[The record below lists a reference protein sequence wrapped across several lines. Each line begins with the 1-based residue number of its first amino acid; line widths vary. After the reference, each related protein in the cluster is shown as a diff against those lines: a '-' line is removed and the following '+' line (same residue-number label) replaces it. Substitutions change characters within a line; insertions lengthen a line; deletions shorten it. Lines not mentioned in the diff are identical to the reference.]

1 MQVIYRIAHLHCPR
15 CAVEIENALKQLDF
29 IEAVSLSFATQ
40 QLHLTVK
47 QTENL
52 LEQVQKIAVSIDKG
66 VEILERDSSGH
77 HHVKEYVQ
85 QARKTTC
92 CDPNC
97 NCCDYLPES
106 EQKIKP
112 VKQEISSKSI
122 KIIYD
127 FENIDCPNCA
137 AKIESAIQKLEG
149 IESANLSYTTKQLH
163 VITKNPENLLK
174 RIQETTDKIESGVIY
189 SVHGEKKKTVP
200 EKTVKIIYDFENI
213 DCPNCA
219 AKIESAIQK
228 LDGIQSANL
237 SYTTKQLHIITR
249 HSENLLEQIQKAT
262 DSVESGVIYH
272 LHETKQVTGSNSK
285 KAEHEHHENAEVKLL
300 IIGAVLFAIGIILEW
315 ITKSNLISGIFLF
328 IAYLVMGW
336 EVLFDSAK
344 SIGKGQIFDE
354 NFLMSIA
361 TIGALCI
368 GSIEEAAGVMLFFRI
383 GELFEHIA
391 VERSRKSVMNAIDM
405 RPETV
410 QKIFSN
416 TDIRTIPA
424 EEVQIGDLL
433 LVRAGDRVPVDGI
446 VRKGESNID
455 TSAMTG
461 ESLPVAVKPDSE
473 IMSGCMNLN
482 GVLEL
487 EATAELKDSMITR
500 ILDSVES
507 AAAGKPKIDKFITRF
522 ARIYTPIV
530 VTIAVLT
537 AIIPSLITGNW
548 SYWVYAALNFLMI
561 SCPCALVLSVPL
573 AFFSGIGAGS
583 AQGILFKDGISLEAL
598 AGIKAVVMDKT
609 GTLTKGNFTVTEA
622 ETVDCKTEELFKMC
636 ASCESYSTHPVAKSI
651 LQYMQEQKIIY
662 TPAQEIQELAGR
674 GITGKVNHMQVACG
688 NEKLMEELGINY
700 PEKITS
706 GTCVYVAVDGAYYG
720 RLVLSDTPKK
730 NAKETI
736 SKLNKKNLY
745 TVMLTGDSSE
755 HTQAIA
761 EELQIQEV
769 HAGLLP
775 TEKPVYMQKIR
786 EQHGAVMFVGDGIN
800 DAPVLSGADVGAA
813 MGSGADA
820 AMEVADL
827 VLLSSDT
834 NAITTA
840 IEIAQRVNQ
849 TSKYCIIFAL
859 AIKIT
864 IMILAFFGFAN
875 MWLSVFADTGV
886 TILCVLFVLLRI
898 HFYYKKSK
906 NNN

>member
-1 MQVIYRIAHLHCPR
+1 MQVIYRIEHLHCPR
-15 CAVEIENALKQLDF
+15 CAVEIENALRQLDF
-29 IEAVSLSFATQ
+29 IEAVRLSFATQ

-52 LEQVQKIAVSIDKG
+52 LEQVQKIAISIDEG
-66 VEILERDSSGH
+66 VKILERDSSGH
-77 HHVKEYVQ
+77 HHVKDYVQ
-85 QARKTTC
+85 QARKTAC

-97 NCCDYLPES
+97 NCCDYLPE
-106 EQKIKP
+106 QKIEKIE
-112 VKQEISSKSI
+112 QEISSKSV

-137 AKIESAIQKLEG
+137 VKIESAIQKLDG
-149 IESANLSYTTKQLH
+149 IESANLSYATKQLH
-163 VITKNPENLLK
+163 IITRQPENLLE
-174 RIQETTDKIESGVIY
+174 RIQQATDKIESGVIY
-189 SVHGEKKKTVP
+189 SVHGEKKKTAP
-200 EKTVKIIYDFENI
+200 EKVVKIIYDFENI

-219 AKIESAIQK
+219 SKIENAIQK
-228 LDGIQSANL
+228 LDCVETASL
-237 SYTTKQLHIITR
+237 SYATKQLHVTTKQP
-249 HSENLLEQIQKAT
+249 ENLLEFIQKAT
-262 DSVESGVIYH
+262 DSVESGVVYH
-272 LHETKQVTGSNSK
+272 LHETKQATVSSSK
-285 KAEHEHHENAEVKLL
+285 KEEHHENTEMKVL
-300 IIGAVLFAIGIILEW
+300 IVGAVLFAIGIILEW
-315 ITKSNLISGIFLF
+315 ITKNNFISGIFLL
-328 IAYLVMGW
+328 IAYFVMGW
-336 EVLFDSAK
+336 EVLFASVK

-368 GSIEEAAGVMLFFRI
+368 GSVEESAGVMLFFRI

-410 QKIFSN
+410 QKIFSK

-424 EEVQIGDLL
+424 EKVQIGDLL
-433 LVRAGDRVPVDGI
+433 LVRAGDKIPVDGI

-461 ESLPVAVKPDSE
+461 ESLPVSVKPDSE

-482 GVLEL
+482 GVIEL
-487 EATAELKDSMITR
+487 EATAELKDSMVTR
-500 ILDSVES
+500 VLDSVES

-522 ARIYTPIV
+522 AKIYTPIV
-530 VTIAVLT
+530 VAIAVLT
-537 AIIPSLITGNW
+537 AVIPSLITGNW

-598 AGIKAVVMDKT
+598 AGVKAVVMDKT

-674 GITGKVNHMQVACG
+674 GMIGKVNHMQVACG
-688 NEKLMEELGINY
+688 NEKLMEELGVTY
-700 PEKITS
+700 PKKITS

-720 RLVLSDTPKK
+720 RLVLSDTPKE
-730 NAKETI
+730 NAKQTI
-736 SKLNKKNLY
+736 AELNRKNLY

-755 HTQAIA
+755 HTQEIA
-761 EELQIQEV
+761 ENLQVQEV

-775 TEKPVYMQKIR
+775 TEKPIYMQKIR

-820 AMEVADL
+820 AMEVADV

-834 NAITTA
+834 KAITTA

-859 AIKIT
+859 GIKIA

-886 TILCVLFVLLRI
+886 TILCVIFVLIRVQ
-898 HFYYKKSK
+898 FYYRKKINK
-906 NNN
+906 I